1 MDWDNCLN
9 QVVAEPLSGTLLRMV
24 EGQEQIATNRLVH
37 SLKEQAV
44 LEAMLETTKPPY
56 RKGSANLHYLLAT
69 PFRYPPLQWGSRF
82 GKRSEPSLLYGSLST
97 HTLLCEVAYYRC
109 VFWSGMTLAP
119 PRKMASQHTAF
130 GVQYQTNAGLA
141 LQTIPFDEYKFILTH
156 PSDYSA
162 TQALGAKMRG
172 IGIQAFEYISARD
185 STGGLNIALFTPK
198 AITKPEPTFQENWL
212 CEIDAE
218 SVRFYRTTN
227 KQLYTFPIG
236 LFMTPKSKFYS
247 TFLSSERF
255 SFR

>member
-1 MDWDNCLN
+1 MDWDHCLN
-9 QVVAEPLSGTLLRMV
+9 QVVAKPFSGTLLRMV

-37 SLKEQAV
+37 SLQEQAI
-44 LEAMLETTKPPY
+44 LEAMLEATKPPY
-56 RKGSANLHYLLAT
+56 RKESTNLHYLLAT

-82 GKRSEPSLLYGSLST
+82 GKRTEPSLLYGSMHT

-119 PRKMASQHTAF
+119 TQKIASQHTAF
-130 GVQYQTNAGLA
+130 GIQYQTNAGLA
-141 LQTIPFDEYKFILTH
+141 LQNLPFNKYQVILTH

-162 TQALGAKMRG
+162 TQALGAKMRA

-185 STGGLNIALFTPK
+185 SPAGLNIALFSPN

-218 SVRFYRTTN
+218 SVRFYRTTD
-227 KQLYTFPIG
+227 KQLYTFPVG
-236 LFMTPKSKFYS
+236 LFMVNGTTPSPA
-247 TFLSSERF
+247 
-255 SFR
+255 